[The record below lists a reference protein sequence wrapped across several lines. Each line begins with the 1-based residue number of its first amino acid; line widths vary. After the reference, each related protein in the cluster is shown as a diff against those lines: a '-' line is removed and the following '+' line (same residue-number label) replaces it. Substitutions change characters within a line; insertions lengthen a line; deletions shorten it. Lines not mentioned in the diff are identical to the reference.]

1 MDKRC
6 FYGLLSFIGISIL
19 WLVVVSAFQQD
30 MHVQAFPAQ
39 ASSGSAVVSTSTA
52 ERVTGRQPSGHPAA
66 SETSLENPPAPQTI
80 EIPVAVEV
88 ARRPE
93 ASKPISK
100 AKLSEAERYPA
111 PGPDYEIRDWAGS
124 PTGKGWFPSTS
135 PYGPGF
141 EMRPA
146 ADSPT
151 GWAWLP
157 KEPAKK
163 AGRWAQ
169 ERQCGQSGCSLRW
182 VWKDE

>member
-6 FYGLLSFIGISIL
+6 FYGLLSFIAISIL

-30 MHVQAFPAQ
+30 THVQAFPAQ

-52 ERVTGRQPSGHPAA
+52 ERITGRQSSGHPAA
-66 SETSLENPPAPQTI
+66 SETSLKNPPAPKTI
-80 EIPVAVEV
+80 EVPVSVAVRKPSLRPSEV
-88 ARRPE
+88 
-93 ASKPISK
+93 
-100 AKLSEAERYPA
+100 ERYPA

-124 PTGKGWFPSTS
+124 PTGKGWFPKTS
-135 PYGPGF
+135 PYGSGF